1 MLVDSSMAEQ
11 LQQLQPIEDI
21 TVVDTVTKLTDADFG
36 AKIENGAAV
45 IDLAITDTQGGAASS
60 KFNIA
65 SDTLTLTADANTTT
79 VRAELVWGS
88 FDE

>member
-1 MLVDSSMAEQ
+1 MSDLLEASYS
-11 LQQLQPIEDI
+11 
-21 TVVDTVTKLTDADFG
+21 KLGICKEVYEFG

-45 IDLAITDTQGGAASS
+45 IDLAINDNQGGAASS

-65 SDTLTLTADANTTT
+65 SDTLTLTADSNTTT